1 MLASK
6 RTTGRE
12 TEMEDEDED
21 QEDKEEASCPA
32 LE

>member
-12 TEMEDEDED
+12 TEMGDED